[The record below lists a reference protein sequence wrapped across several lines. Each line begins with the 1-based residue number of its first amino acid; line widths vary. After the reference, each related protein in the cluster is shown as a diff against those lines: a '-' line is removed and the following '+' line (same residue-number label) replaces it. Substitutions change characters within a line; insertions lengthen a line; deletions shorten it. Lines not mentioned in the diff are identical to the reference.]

1 MIAGWI
7 LLFAGAGCSI
17 AVERE
22 DGYKQENQQK
32 TERQEKEERISRK
45 SEQLAEG
52 FREIYEEERG
62 KGEKDTLAFQQQIIQ
77 AIGEQGYAAVDT
89 DNQINMVHPGQ
100 VQDFCESAEQGEKDS
115 VVFFCVTDEGGWIR
129 YDLEAQNG
137 DIDVTES
144 SLRWENDSPEVY
156 IIMNLKPPHGIIR
169 TRDICFWRIPSGGIR
184 RRSGAKSL
192 PGQAVGSDMQ
202 GGLPDL
208 SRICRI

>member
-32 TERQEKEERISRK
+32 TERQEKEERISRE

-62 KGEKDTLAFQQQIIQ
+62 RGEKDTLAFQQQIIQ

-89 DNQINMVHPGQ
+89 DNQINMVNFGQ
-100 VQDFCESAEQGEKDS
+100 VQDFCESAEQGEEAAAVFS
-115 VVFFCVTDEGGWIR
+115 V
-129 YDLEAQNG
+129 
-137 DIDVTES
+137 
-144 SLRWENDSPEVY
+144 
-156 IIMNLKPPHGIIR
+156 
-169 TRDICFWRIPSGGIR
+169 
-184 RRSGAKSL
+184 
-192 PGQAVGSDMQ
+192 
-202 GGLPDL
+202 
-208 SRICRI
+208 